1 MQSGYTAYGGDLSN
15 KPIAILETPQH
26 ELRGILS
33 STTSKRLAQ
42 TREIVPDRWS
52 IKDKSDE

>member
-33 STTSKRLAQ
+33 STTSKRLTQ
-42 TREIVPDRWS
+42 TKEIVPDRWS
-52 IKDKSDE
+52 IKK